1 MTNEQRAAQIRAL
14 LAERRGH
21 VLYNRPDR
29 IKDVDEQ
36 LRMLGHDA
44 GTPATRAEKRPR
56 GGAKQAMET
65 R

>member
-14 LAERRGH
+14 LEERRGH

-29 IKDVDEQ
+29 VKDVDEQ
-36 LRMLGHDA
+36 LRNLGHSA
-44 GTPATRAEKRPR
+44 ATPATRAEKRPR
-56 GGAKQAMET
+56 GAKPVMET